1 MDPNLGQALHLLN
14 GDVTQSR
21 ISEGNVVKK
30 LLDATTPPLAILDT
44 LYTRCF
50 ARKPSPEEA
59 KPVADALA
67 ATPAD
72 TQQILE
78 DVFWALL
85 NSKEYMFNH

>member
-30 LLDATTPPLAILDT
+30 LLDAATPPLAILDT
-44 LYTRCF
+44 LYT
-50 ARKPSPEEA
+50 

-67 ATPAD
+67 ATPAEA
-72 TQQILE
+72 QQILE